1 MERSRVE
8 WSGVEWSGLSR
19 VDNKVAERAGVEFL
33 RKVKSDRVD
42 LNKEAWSVGP
52 RLA

>member
-1 MERSRVE
+1 MERSR
-8 WSGVEWSGLSR
+8 VEWSGLSR

-42 LNKEAWSVGP
+42 LNKEVWSVGP

>member
-1 MERSRVE
+1 MD
-8 WSGVEWSGLSR
+8 WSGLSR

-42 LNKEAWSVGP
+42 LNMKAWSVGP